1 MDKERGIYK
10 DAEHLQATNVN
21 YWPIKKN
28 RAMNQD
34 IKDITE
40 FLDWIDSH
48 EPVAYFVAALTL
60 IAIAAISGFMM
71 THWGW

>member
-1 MDKERGIYK
+1 MKTFE
-10 DAEHLQATNVN
+10 
-21 YWPIKKN
+21 
-28 RAMNQD
+28 NQD
-34 IKDITE
+34 VKDITE

-60 IAIAAISGFMM
+60 IAIAVISGFML

>member
-1 MDKERGIYK
+1 MKTREF
-10 DAEHLQATNVN
+10 E
-21 YWPIKKN
+21 
-28 RAMNQD
+28 NQD
-34 IKDITE
+34 VKDITE

-60 IAIAAISGFMM
+60 IAIATISAFMM